1 MSELKNKQPILSIND
16 LSVDYE
22 TDDGPFSALRVI
34 NLDVAPGQILGLV
47 GESGCGKSTLGRS
60 LLRLNDESSTK
71 YSGNIF
77 LGEKTD
83 VLAVNK
89 SQLPALRGSEIAMIF
104 QDPLRSLN
112 PVFTIGTQLKNAIR
126 LGGVRNKRTIQNES
140 VELLE
145 RVGLNDLER
154 RLGQYPHQLS
164 GGQRQRVVIAI
175 ALAQKPRVLVADE
188 PTTALDVTTQ
198 KQILELLKQ
207 LCADSGMALIFVTH
221 DLAVVSQLCNRVA
234 VMYFGIVVEY
244 GSVDAIFDAPQ
255 HPYTKGL
262 LAAVPDLETDKSRPL
277 ATIKSGHA
285 RGHGGG
291 GWDDDLTDFETVGID
306 HVARGPL
313 EEPVAAGKGAEL

>member
-1 MSELKNKQPILSIND
+1 MNEMKTKQPILSIKD

-22 TDDGPFSALRVI
+22 TDYGPFSALRGI
-34 NLDVAPGQILGLV
+34 NLDVSPGQILGLV

-71 YSGNIF
+71 YGGNIL
-77 LGEKTD
+77 LGETD
-83 VLAVNK
+83 VLAASK
-89 SQLPALRGSEIAMIF
+89 SQLPTLRGSEIAMIF

-112 PVFTIGTQLKNAIR
+112 PVFTVGTQLKNAIR
-126 LGGVRNKRTIQNES
+126 LGGVRNKRAIHSES
-140 VELLE
+140 VKLLE
-145 RVGLNDLER
+145 RVGLGDTER

-198 KQILELLKQ
+198 KQILELLKR

-221 DLAVVSQLCNRVA
+221 DLAVVSQICDRVA

-244 GSVDAIFDAPQ
+244 GSVGGIFHAPQ
-255 HPYTKGL
+255 HPYTRGL
-262 LAAVPDLETDKSRPL
+262 LSAVPDLGTDKSRPL
-277 ATIKSGHA
+277 ATITSGHVHG
-285 RGHGGG
+285 RGGG
-291 GWDDDLTDFETVGID
+291 GWDDDLFGFETVGTD
-306 HVARGPL
+306 HVVRMPMSGPA
-313 EEPVAAGKGAEL
+313 AAGGAEL